1 MASTTLPAGWANR
14 LVPVSNENTAG
25 AIGWCLDVH
34 DLALSKLVAGRDRD
48 LELAVVRRAAA
59 DGGIGGDAPEQQ
71 PARFYEEALMGY
83 TYLEDPNAD

>member
-48 LELAVVRRAAA
+48 LELAVVRARLLMTESAAT
-59 DGGIGGDAPEQQ
+59 P
-71 PARFYEEALMGY
+71 
-83 TYLEDPNAD
+83 PNSSRPGSTKKP